1 MGTISIH
8 SKGKITVHAKQP
20 ELILRES
27 MSTEPVVKGFSP
39 PNLLS
44 MFSTTA
50 INMINRKKFF
60 DSFTTAGTFIAVSCN
75 YRISDN
81 LLASLS
87 EFISMFRIFV
97 IPFLT
102 ILSKLFSVV
111 LEILSHVSNTISWIF
126 VGHQKNPPRFNLTR
140 GGLFVKGFIS
150 TDGYNY
156 VSLKEI

>member
-1 MGTISIH
+1 
-8 SKGKITVHAKQP
+8 
-20 ELILRES
+20 
-27 MSTEPVVKGFSP
+27 MSRDQVKKGFNP
-39 PNLLS
+39 QNLFFI
-44 MFSTTA
+44 FSTTA
-50 INMINRKKFF
+50 INMINRNKLF
-60 DSFTTAGTFIAVSCN
+60 DSFTTAGTFIAVSCKS
-75 YRISDN
+75 RISDN

-87 EFISMFRIFV
+87 EFISMFGIFV

-140 GGLFVKGFIS
+140 RGLFVKGFIS